1 MCAFSVEMCS
11 KNSAAKLGHLLVHYN
26 TCLKNIDKA
35 CESWNGPDHKR
46 SFTVPIWILLRPIHF
61 VRSGLKV
68 FRSIEEFTKVK
79 QAVVTTGTFDGVH
92 VGHRKI
98 IGRLNQI
105 AEKVGG
111 ESVLLTF
118 DPHPRMVL
126 FPDDHGL
133 ELITTIDEK
142 IALLEET
149 GIDNLIIHP
158 FNKEFSRLSSL
169 EFIRDVLVD
178 KIGTSVLVIGYDHH
192 FGRNR
197 EGSFEHL
204 RESGPLY
211 GFSVEEISV
220 QDVDD
225 VAVSSTKIRK
235 ALQLGDL
242 RTANKF
248 LAHPFQITGTVVHGD
263 KLGREMGF
271 PTANIKVNDLNKVIP
286 ANGVYACY
294 VLVSGEK
301 MKGMLNIGTRP
312 TVHGSQKRIEVNI
325 FEWNAELYGRQLTL
339 VLMDRIR
346 DERKFGNLDELRDRL
361 SIDRNLALQLL

>member
-1 MCAFSVEMCS
+1 MPPIESF
-11 KNSAAKLGHLLVHYN
+11 LL
-26 TCLKNIDKA
+26 
-35 CESWNGPDHKR
+35 
-46 SFTVPIWILLRPIHF
+46 
-61 VRSGLKV
+61 GLKV
-68 FRSIEEFTKVK
+68 FRSIDDFVKVK
-79 QAVVTTGTFDGVH
+79 GAVVTTGTFDGVH

-98 IGRLNQI
+98 INRLNQI
-105 AEKVGG
+105 AKKIGG

-142 IALLEET
+142 VALLEQA

-158 FNKEFSRLSSL
+158 FTKEFSRLSSL
-169 EFIRDVLVD
+169 DFIREILVD

-211 GFSVEEISV
+211 GFDVEEISV

-235 ALQLGDL
+235 ALQDGDVS
-242 RTANKF
+242 TANKF
-248 LAHPFQITGTVVHGD
+248 LAHPFQLTGTVVHGD
-263 KLGREMGF
+263 KLGRELGF
-271 PTANIKVNDLNKVIP
+271 PTANIQIDDKHKVIP

-294 VLVSGEK
+294 VLIAERK
-301 MKGMLNIGTRP
+301 LKGMLNIGNRP
-312 TVHGSQKRIEVNI
+312 TVNGTEKRVEVNI
-325 FEWNAELYGRQLTL
+325 FDMDEELYGEEVTL
-339 VLMDRIR
+339 MLQERIR
-346 DERKFGNLDELRDRL
+346 DEKRFDSVDSLKARL
-361 SIDRNLALQLL
+361 AVDKNLALRIL